1 MFSARFL
8 SKEKTLKAASIK
20 ALSVV
25 RVTGIEPALPFEN
38 MNLNH
43 TRLPV
48 PPYPHIKFSS
58 SKFYTVRTFRGGAFR
73 LIRKY
78 KNAFLRFYRIYTEM
92 ALPESSA
99 SAYSAIS
106 ANIKFIGQPRPR
118 DSCGRRNFLRL
129 GAPKK
134 FRPMRLCLARCIC
147 HRQHSQANCLFR
159 HTRILS
165 FRPLN
170 FTR

>member
-1 MFSARFL
+1 M
-8 SKEKTLKAASIK
+8 
-20 ALSVV
+20 V

-78 KNAFLRFYRIYTEM
+78 KNAFLRFYRIYTEV
-92 ALPESSA
+92 ALPESNA

-106 ANIKFIGQPRPR
+106 ANIKFLSGSRARVTLAVDVI
-118 DSCGRRNFLRL
+118 FLRL

-134 FRPMRLCLARCIC
+134 SRPLRLCLACCIC
-147 HRQHSQANCLFR
+147 RRQRSQANCLFR

-165 FRPLN
+165 IRPLN

>member
-1 MFSARFL
+1 M
-8 SKEKTLKAASIK
+8 
-20 ALSVV
+20 
-25 RVTGIEPALPFEN
+25 
-38 MNLNH
+38 
-43 TRLPV
+43 
-48 PPYPHIKFSS
+48 
-58 SKFYTVRTFRGGAFR
+58 
-73 LIRKY
+73 IRNY

-165 FRPLN
+165 FCPLN
-170 FTR
+170 FTRRGHQRRSISLNPLDYYIINPVKVNIYFFVLSFSPTKFVKQ

>member
-1 MFSARFL
+1 MRYRRSWLCQLFDFVALHCAMKSRRKFQFL
-8 SKEKTLKAASIK
+8 ILTPRWRYL
-20 ALSVV
+20 
-25 RVTGIEPALPFEN
+25 
-38 MNLNH
+38 NL
-43 TRLPV
+43 TRLPI

-118 DSCGRRNFLRL
+118 NSCGWRNFLRL

-134 FRPMRLCLARCIC
+134 FRPLRLCPARCIC
-147 HRQHSQANCLFR
+147 RRQRSRANCLFR
-159 HTRILS
+159 HIRKY
-165 FRPLN
+165 
-170 FTR
+170 